1 MYQKCDRVVTPRTLF
16 PSPLSHTLPPV
27 SSLRLFQH
35 FGGREFSLAAAIRRK
50 RTEERG
56 RPQKAFD
63 RRGLLPFNPG
73 DLCRVV
79 RACGRVPKG
88 GLHQPGGLLWLYFI
102 PKRSESAN
110 IIPSYNVIFCQFS
123 PLIFDLTF
131 NKHLIVRK

>member
-16 PSPLSHTLPPV
+16 PSPSLTRFPPV

-88 GLHQPGGLLWLYFI
+88 GFHQPGGLLWLNFI

-110 IIPSYNVIFCQFS
+110 IIHSFKVIFCQKCMICF
-123 PLIFDLTF
+123 PLIFESS
-131 NKHLIVRK
+131 I